1 MLSVGSSKVPGP
13 QHFSCMDKR
22 RVVVTGIGMISPL
35 GIGNEPTWQGLVA
48 GKSGVGCITK
58 FDAKDFTTRIAGE
71 VRGFKPEDWMDK
83 KEVKKSDTFIHY
95 ALAAAQ
101 IAIEDAKFDPK
112 TIDGDRFGVIIG
124 SGIGGLPLIEE
135 MHAKLLERGPSRI
148 SPFFI
153 PGLIVNLASGH
164 ISIRYGAKGPSSA
177 PATACATGAHAI
189 GDAFKII
196 QRDEADVMFGGGSEA
211 VITPLAV
218 GGFAAMRALSTR
230 NDEPERASRPWDL
243 NRDGFVMGE
252 GSGILLLEERE
263 HAIKRGA
270 RIYCEITGYGMSS
283 DAYHITSPSEDA
295 DGMIRVMQRAL
306 KDAKLDPQTIE
317 YINAHGT
324 STPVGDRIESL
335 ALKKVFGDYAKKV
348 AVSSTKS
355 MTGHLLGAA
364 GGLES
369 AIAAKV
375 VETGTIPPTINYE
388 TPDPECDLDYVPNQA
403 RQKPG
408 IRHVMSNSFGFG
420 GTNATLIFSRHSA

>member
-1 MLSVGSSKVPGP
+1 MNR
-13 QHFSCMDKR
+13 R

-35 GIGNEPTWQGLVA
+35 GIGNEATWQGLVE
-48 GKSGVGCITK
+48 GRSGVGMITK
-58 FDAKDFTTRIAGE
+58 FDTTGFPARIAGE
-71 VRGFKPEDWMDK
+71 VHGFDPEKWIEK

-95 ALAAAQ
+95 AVAAAQ
-101 IAIEDAKFDPK
+101 MAVDDARLDTKSV
-112 TIDGDRFGVIIG
+112 DGDRMGVIIG

-135 MHAKLLERGPSRI
+135 MHAKLLERGPTRI

-153 PGLIVNLASGH
+153 PGLIVNLASGQV
-164 ISIRYGAKGPSSA
+164 SIRFGARGPNSA

-189 GDAFKII
+189 GDASRII
-196 QRDEADVMFGGGSEA
+196 RHDEADVMFAGGSEA

-230 NDEPERASRPWDL
+230 NDDPQRASRPWDL

-252 GSGILLLEERE
+252 GAGVLLLEERE
-263 HAIKRGA
+263 HAIARGA
-270 RIYCEITGYGMSS
+270 KIYCEITGYGMSS
-283 DAYHITSPSEDA
+283 DAYHITSPSEDGG
-295 DGMIRVMQRAL
+295 GMMRVMQRAL
-306 KDAKLDPQTIE
+306 KDAVLQPNQID

-335 ALKKVFGDYAKKV
+335 AIKRVFGDDAYKV
-348 AVSSTKS
+348 AISSTKS

-375 VETGTIPPTINYE
+375 VETGILPPTINYE
-388 TPDPECDLDYVPNQA
+388 TPDPACDLDYVPNKA
-403 RQKPG
+403 RQKSV
-408 IRHVMSNSFGFG
+408 RHVMSNSFGFG
-420 GTNATLIFSRHSA
+420 GTNATLIFSKHA